1 MSSIVGM
8 LGLNAGI
15 FVAPFSWYASILG
28 GKQSTGKGG
37 NKSPSSSSDAILTS
51 GDLYSVRATP
61 YSGRSGR

>member
-37 NKSPSSSSDAILTS
+37 K
-51 GDLYSVRATP
+51 
-61 YSGRSGR
+61 